1 MRDVSAD
8 HAGDSCGVRTG
19 HCTVT
24 TERTRRFIATTIEVE
39 GREEAKVVEIPDR
52 TLRPWTAD
60 QQLNVVGKPV
70 RRVDAP
76 EEVTG
81 SAVYTTERPDRG
93 LTHAVVLRLDP
104 PHG

>member
-39 GREEAKVVEIPDR
+39 GREEAKVAEIPDR
-52 TLRPWTAD
+52 TLSPWTAD

-81 SAVYTTERPDRG
+81 PAAYTSARTSPG
-93 LTHAVVLRLDP
+93 LLPSARVR
-104 PHG
+104 